1 MSNCKDNYNCKDKCD
16 CNDNC
21 NCDCK
26 YDCNY
31 ECDCDCDCDSTDG
44 GVGGVVDAK
53 EVRCQRKEDRLLIL
67 ILILL
72 YCQNVY
78 TNSQYYRCINSQML
92 NYMMCSNRQLM
103 CTILCM
109 SQNLV
114 DSIVDCCANQRNRK

>member
-1 MSNCKDNYNCKDKCD
+1 MDNCKDNCNCNDKFD

-21 NCDCK
+21 NCDCNC
-26 YDCNY
+26 DCNF
-31 ECDCDCDCDSTDG
+31 DCDCDCDRDSPDS

-53 EVRCQRKEDRLLIL
+53 EVRCQRREDRLLIL

-72 YCQNVY
+72 YCQNVS
-78 TNSQYYRCINSQML
+78 TNSQYYRCVNSQML
-92 NYMMCSNRQLM
+92 DFLMCSNRQLM

-114 DSIVDCCANQRNRK
+114 DSIVDCCANQKKRK